1 IEVTSGGQIK
11 YNGKPINKYYIE
23 GLDLLEDR
31 YGIANNNIPAGSV
44 DKVQVL
50 ENHQAIRVLD
60 SISFSDRAAINIKLK
75 DNAKMKLVGRGRA
88 GIGAAPFLTEDELMA
103 MLFKKKW
110 QFINTYKYNN
120 AGTDNTKELTSQNI
134 NDYINA
140 IQNGAVKNDLLS
152 LVQSDPPPISQKRY
166 LFNNS
171 HVASLN
177 QLLPLNSNYQLRI
190 NTSYIND
197 YQKQQSS
204 LITKY
209 FLPSDTIS
217 INEHN
222 NFHGNQ
228 NLLQTD
234 LTLMANTPKYY
245 FKDLLRFQ
253 GWWSF
258 EKDLLTNVNDINQHL
273 SNPFFNVSNDFRL
286 LTTRSKYIHEWSSY
300 IGFVSLPQNMN
311 IQPGLYSDLLNNNM
325 PYDDLLQQASLKT
338 FYTDNYLSLR
348 KKRSRWGSE
357 YKIGFN
363 IQKQKMISD
372 LIIEE
377 SGTKIPA
384 ADTFHNNLDWLRYR
398 LYEENNWSYETDKF
412 RVSFSLP
419 FNYTRINYEDNLQGS
434 DQAKEAFFVNPSAT
448 IMMQID
454 PMWNINLSSSYTQNF
469 SYITDISS
477 GYILKN
483 YRNFSNNNSPVN
495 KTKIF
500 NSSASVTF
508 RNPLK
513 IIFFNIGVLYFRN
526 QSGLLYSQE
535 FNGDLQTLKA
545 VLQNNYRDQIQVF
558 GRFSKYVIDWKT
570 SFGVNYNLSLG
581 NSEQIQQAEL
591 VKLKNKSYQAGA
603 TINVKWSSA
612 LTSEYTANYSE
623 YFSKSQ
629 FQQMEYSTSFFN
641 QRISLNYYP
650 SNKWILGISG
660 EHYYLNN
667 VSSPS
672 LNYFFA
678 DGSIRYSPKKSRL
691 DYEISL
697 RNLAGTKNYTTISL
711 SNNVE
716 SVAEYR
722 IRPREILIKIGFP
735 F

>member
-1 IEVTSGGQIK
+1 
-11 YNGKPINKYYIE
+11 
-23 GLDLLEDR
+23 
-31 YGIANNNIPAGSV
+31 
-44 DKVQVL
+44 
-50 ENHQAIRVLD
+50 
-60 SISFSDRAAINIKLK
+60 
-75 DNAKMKLVGRGRA
+75 M
-88 GIGAAPFLTEDELMA
+88 
-103 MLFKKKW
+103 
-110 QFINTYKYNN
+110 
-120 AGTDNTKELTSQNI
+120 
-134 NDYINA
+134 
-140 IQNGAVKNDLLS
+140 
-152 LVQSDPPPISQKRY
+152 
-166 LFNNS
+166 
-171 HVASLN
+171 SLN
-177 QLLPLNSNYQLRI
+177 QLIPLNSNFQLRL
-190 NTSYIND
+190 NGSYTND
-197 YQKQQSS
+197 FQKQQSS
-204 LITKY
+204 FTTKY

-222 NFHGNQ
+222 KYHGNQ

-245 FKDLLRFQ
+245 FKDLLRLQ
-253 GWWSF
+253 GWWSTGN
-258 EKDLLTNVNDINQHL
+258 DLLNSSGNINQHL

-286 LTTRSKYIHEWSSY
+286 LATKSKYIHAWSSY
-300 IGFVSLPQNMN
+300 IGFVSLPQSLN
-311 IQPGLYSDLLNNNM
+311 IQPGLYSELLNNTN
-325 PYDDLLQQASLKT
+325 PYDNLVQQASLKT
-338 FYTDNYLSLR
+338 FFTDNYLSLR

-377 SGTKIPA
+377 SGIKMPA
-384 ADTFHNNLDWLRYR
+384 ADTFHNNLDRLRYS

-412 RVSFSLP
+412 RITFSLP
-419 FNYTRINYEDNLQGS
+419 LNYTRIDYENNLQGTHLG
-434 DQAKEAFFVNPSAT
+434 KEAFFINPSAT
-448 IMMQID
+448 IMIQVN

-469 SYITDISS
+469 SDITEIVN

-483 YRNFSNNNSPVN
+483 YRNFSNNSSPLN
-495 KTKIF
+495 KIKTF
-500 NSSASVTF
+500 NGSASVTF
-508 RNPLK
+508 GNPLK
-513 IIFFNIGVLYFRN
+513 IIFFNTGVLYFRN

-545 VLQNNYRDQIQVF
+545 VLQNNYRDQVQGF

-570 SFGVNYNLSLG
+570 SFGVNYSLSFG
-581 NSEQIQQAEL
+581 NSEQIQQNEL
-591 VKLKNKSYQAGA
+591 VKFKNRNYQAGA
-603 TINVKWSSA
+603 TINIKWSSA
-612 LTSEYTANYSE
+612 FTSEYNATYGQ
-623 YFSKSQ
+623 YFSRSQ

-650 SNKWILGISG
+650 SKKWILGISG

-667 VSSPS
+667 ISSPS

-678 DGSIRYSPKKSRL
+678 DGSIRYSPQKSRL

-697 RNLAGTKNYTTISL
+697 RNLVGTKNYTTNSL